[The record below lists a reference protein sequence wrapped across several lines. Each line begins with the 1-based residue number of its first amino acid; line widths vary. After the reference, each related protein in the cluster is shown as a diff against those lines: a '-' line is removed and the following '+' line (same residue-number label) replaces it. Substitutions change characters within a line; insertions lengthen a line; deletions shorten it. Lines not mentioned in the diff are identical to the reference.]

1 MLKTSKVTDKFGLQD
16 GLAAS
21 AIIYAESLAFF
32 VSHAPLS
39 TFWWNYALNYVIQHV
54 LSVNVGSVNRRT
66 VFRVPV
72 IF

>member
-39 TFWWNYALNYVIQHV
+39 TFWWNYVIQHV